1 MGAGI
6 MPEAGEHVRRDED
19 KPGQGKVSTPS
30 EAVIPLVRDL
40 VESPPQ
46 AASAAPV
53 APADP
58 IRVPAVVEPT
68 PVALAPRGGRSRIL
82 MITEGTYPYAVGG
95 VSSWCDAVIGGL
107 GHIDWDILPIVAGG
121 KRLRQNFTLPENARL
136 LRPIELWSED
146 APPRRAP
153 RPHRRHA
160 ESTLPTQLLRGLLP
174 WEGSL
179 PDLTAA
185 LIRCRERPQAVR
197 RDFRDSD
204 SWAEFLLA
212 LVEVLS
218 ATNDQTAPAPI
229 YDTIE
234 AARLYQTLYW
244 VARTAAV
251 PTPECSLLHVT
262 AAGWAAIPALAHKAI
277 HGTPMLLSEH
287 GVYVREAYLASV
299 NNASVSL
306 GQRHISTRL
315 ALGLTRAAYAAADMI
330 APVTEA
336 NAEWERGLGVS
347 VDKIRVIP
355 NGIEPPTSWTKPPNA
370 KKVIAMGRI
379 DPLKDVQTM
388 LLVADEVSR
397 RMPAARFEY
406 WGPVTSGQEQYAR
419 ACERMH
425 EQLALGERFRFM
437 GRTSDPHSVIRDADV
452 VLMTSIS
459 EAMPMALLEAM
470 AQARPAVATS
480 VGGVPGVL
488 RGCGLIAP
496 PGDVHGLATAV
507 VSLLGDPN
515 LAATLGR
522 RGFERLHRRYT
533 LERCVA
539 SYRDLIGELVG
550 VAA

>member
-1 MGAGI
+1 
-6 MPEAGEHVRRDED
+6 
-19 KPGQGKVSTPS
+19 VSTPS
-30 EAVIPLVRDL
+30 EVVVPLVRE
-40 VESPPQ
+40 VVPSPPE
-46 AASAAPV
+46 AAGFESI

-58 IRVPAVVEPT
+58 VLVPAVAEPRAVGSAT
-68 PVALAPRGGRSRIL
+68 HAARSRVLIV
-82 MITEGTYPYAVGG
+82 TEGTYPYAVGG

-146 APPRRAP
+146 APPRRAG
-153 RPHRRHA
+153 RLHRGR
-160 ESTLPTQLLRGLLP
+160 EETTLPTQLLRGLIP

-185 LIRCRERPQAVR
+185 LIRCRQRPQAVR
-197 RDFRDSD
+197 REFRDSS
-204 SWAEFLLA
+204 SWEEFLHA
-212 LVEVLS
+212 LVEVL
-218 ATNDQTAPAPI
+218 AANNDQTAPAPV

-277 HGTPMLLSEH
+277 HGTPLLLTEH

-299 NNASVSL
+299 NNAAVSL

-347 VDKIRVIP
+347 ADKIRVIP
-355 NGIEPPTSWTKPPNA
+355 NGIQPPRDWTAPPNA

-388 LLVADEVSR
+388 LLVADEVIR
-397 RMPAARFEY
+397 RMPSARFEY
-406 WGPVTSGQEQYAR
+406 WGPATSGQEQYAR
-419 ACERMH
+419 ACARMH
-425 EQLALGERFRFM
+425 EQLGLGERFRFM
-437 GRTSDPHSVIRDADV
+437 GRTSDPHGVIRDGDV

-488 RGCGLIAP
+488 RGCGLIAA

-522 RGFERLHRRYT
+522 RGFDRVHRRYT

>member
-1 MGAGI
+1 M
-6 MPEAGEHVRRDED
+6 
-19 KPGQGKVSTPS
+19 STPS
-30 EAVIPLVRDL
+30 EAVIPLVRDRVDSTPETAS
-40 VESPPQ
+40 VEPIAPTAPIS
-46 AASAAPV
+46 ASAH
-53 APADP
+53 
-58 IRVPAVVEPT
+58 PT
-68 PVALAPRGGRSRIL
+68 PAAIPRSRRSRVL

-107 GHIDWDILPIVAGG
+107 DHLDWDILPIIAGG
-121 KRLRQNFTLPENARL
+121 KRLRQNFVLPAHARL
-136 LRPIELWSED
+136 LRSIELWSED

-153 RPHRRHA
+153 RPRRRG
-160 ESTLPTQLLRGLLP
+160 SGSKLPSQLLRGLLP

-179 PDLTAA
+179 TELTAA
-185 LIRCRERPQAVR
+185 LVRCRERPQAVR
-197 RDFRDSD
+197 REFRDSD
-204 SWAEFLLA
+204 SWQEFLLA
-212 LVEVLS
+212 LVEVLAVS
-218 ATNDQTAPAPI
+218 SDQSAPAPV

-251 PTPECSLLHVT
+251 PTPPCSLLHVT

-277 HGTPMLLSEH
+277 HGTPFLLSEH

-315 ALGLTRAAYAAADMI
+315 ALGLTRATYAAADMI

-336 NAEWERGLGVS
+336 NAEWERGLGVTP
-347 VDKIRVIP
+347 DRIRVIP
-355 NGIEPPTSWTKPPNA
+355 NGIQPPTHWTKAPGI

-388 LLVADEVSR
+388 LLVADEVLQ
-397 RMPAARFEY
+397 RMPEARFEY
-406 WGPVTSGQEQYAR
+406 WGPATSGQEQYAR

-425 EQLALGERFRFM
+425 EQLGLGERFRFM
-437 GRTSDPHSVIRDADV
+437 GRTADPHGVIRNADL

-480 VGGVPGVL
+480 VGGVPSVL
-488 RGCGLIAP
+488 SGCGLIAA
-496 PGDVHGLATAV
+496 PGDVHGLASAV
-507 VSLLGDPN
+507 VTVLDDPN
-515 LAATLGR
+515 LAERLGR

-533 LERCVA
+533 LARCVTG
-539 SYRDLIGELVG
+539 YRDLIGELVNG
-550 VAA
+550 AA